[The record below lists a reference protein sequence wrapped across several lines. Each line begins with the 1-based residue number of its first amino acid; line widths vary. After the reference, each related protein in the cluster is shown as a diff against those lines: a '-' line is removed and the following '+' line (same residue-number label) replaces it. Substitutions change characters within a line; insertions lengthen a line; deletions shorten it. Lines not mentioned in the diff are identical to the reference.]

1 MVSAFI
7 NGGLVKNKFLCG
19 RKDIFENRSMRKA
32 YFNQSPVVKAKHLD
46 LSVSVGGKYSRLE
59 FLVEKNNLKKSLPL
73 GFINS

>member
-1 MVSAFI
+1 MGAWLKTSSCVEEKI
-7 NGGLVKNKFLCG
+7 FL
-19 RKDIFENRSMRKA
+19 RTKSMRKA

-46 LSVSVGGKYSRLE
+46 LSVSVGGKHSRLE